1 MTVLQRTDLTTSQK
15 IQCAAAA
22 VAGQHAHGSKTALSE
37 TYEIS
42 RPTVYAV
49 GAAAESVLRSH
60 FESPLLQGAAV
71 DVRVDD
77 AQLRRAVV
85 ALRVLAPNAIR
96 PIEDLVPLLYP
107 GVKVSYGT
115 IQQMLVEAEARAARF
130 NAQASLGGVE
140 AGALDE
146 MFSQGEPVLAGVDLD
161 SGYLFGLSLSATRDG
176 EAWAELLREGQ
187 CQGLELS
194 VVVKDAARG
203 IAAGVSEVFPQ
214 AEQRDDC
221 FHVLYEMNKV
231 RRRLERR
238 AYGAIEREGEALGR
252 LGKIRACDKVHR
264 RKAKHALRRAR
275 RECAEAIER
284 FDAFEAAMDT
294 LRGALECVDIN
305 TGELHRPE
313 HVQAL
318 IEGVAQR
325 IESLGVGECAKLA
338 KYLRNRAP
346 GLVLA
351 QKSVLPRLEALAEPW
366 SAQAVSLACLCWYL
380 VRALHKRPAR
390 ARHRALSR
398 HLLAAYGALQDRL
411 GAASASLL
419 EAVEAVLHQRHRA
432 SSAIEGFNAS
442 ARGVGRAVAAQAVSL
457 ASAGTWSGRC
467 TSVLRAP
474 GIVRCLVICSPPT
487 GHCKTAWRGERIAA
501 RGRRGGAAPA
511 PSRLERHRGVQCGT
525 APLSL
530 CAQRCYPRLSRPVP
544 CLVQSAHAALGTA
557 QGDQRSRVPDRTA
570 GPRLAHAARLSA
582 LADTALIH
590 GRCRALALLDTPR
603 PRALRASGQVRS
615 CV

>member
-1 MTVLQRTDLTTSQK
+1 MIKTRHPQEQANDRTPAHRPDDFQK

-60 FESPLLQGAAV
+60 FEAPLLQGAAV

-115 IQQMLVEAEARAARF
+115 IQHMLVEAEGRAARF
-130 NAQASLGGVE
+130 NTQVSLGGVE

-187 CQGLELS
+187 CQGLGLS
-194 VVVKDAARG
+194 VVVKDAAKG
-203 IAAGVSEVFPQ
+203 IAAGVSEVFPH

-238 AYGAIEREGEALGR
+238 AYAAIEREGEALGR
-252 LGKIRACDKVHR
+252 LGKIRAYDKVRR
-264 RKAKHALRRAR
+264 RKAKRELSSAR

-284 FDAFEAAMDT
+284 FDEFEAAMDT
-294 LRGALECVDIN
+294 LRGALECVDLE

-318 IEGVAQR
+318 IEQVAGR

-346 GLVLA
+346 GLTLA

-366 SAQAVSLACLCWYL
+366 SAQAVSLACICWYL
-380 VRALHKRPAR
+380 VRELHKRPAH
-390 ARHRALSR
+390 ARRP
-398 HLLAAYGALQDRL
+398 
-411 GAASASLL
+411 
-419 EAVEAVLHQRHRA
+419 
-432 SSAIEGFNAS
+432 
-442 ARGVGRAVAAQAVSL
+442 RAVSTSSWRL
-457 ASAGTWSGRC
+457 RGTAR
-467 TSVLRAP
+467 P
-474 GIVRCLVICSPPT
+474 
-487 GHCKTAWRGERIAA
+487 AWPRERIAA
-501 RGRRGGAAPA
+501 RC
-511 PSRLERHRGVQCGT
+511 H
-525 APLSL
+525 
-530 CAQRCYPRLSRPVP
+530 
-544 CLVQSAHAALGTA
+544 
-557 QGDQRSRVPDRTA
+557 
-570 GPRLAHAARLSA
+570 
-582 LADTALIH
+582 
-590 GRCRALALLDTPR
+590 
-603 PRALRASGQVRS
+603 
-615 CV
+615 

>member
-85 ALRVLAPNAIR
+85 ALRVLPNAIR

-130 NAQASLGGVE
+130 NAQVSLSGVE

-176 EAWAELLREGQ
+176 EAWAGLLREGQ
-187 CQGLELS
+187 AQGLGLS
-194 VVVKDAARG
+194 VVVKDAAKG
-203 IAAGVSEVFPQ
+203 IAAGVSEVFPR

-221 FHVLYEMNKV
+221 FHVLYEMHKV

-238 AYGAIEREGEALGR
+238 AYAAIDREGEALGR
-252 LGKIRACDKVHR
+252 LGKIRAYDKERR
-264 RKAKHALRRAR
+264 RKAKRELSSAR
-275 RECAEAIER
+275 RGCAEAIER
-284 FDAFEAAMDT
+284 FDAFEAALDT
-294 LRGALECVDIN
+294 LRGALECVDLH
-305 TGELHRPE
+305 TGELLRPE

-318 IEGVAQR
+318 IEGVALR

-346 GLVLA
+346 GLALA

-366 SAQAVSLACLCWYL
+366 SAQAVSLACICWYL

-390 ARHRALSR
+390 ARYRALYR
-398 HLLAAYGALQDRL
+398 HLLAAYGALQDQL

-432 SSAIEGFNAS
+432 SSAIEGFNA
-442 ARGVGRAVAAQAVSL
+442 ALRPYLYVHKGATQGFLDLFRAWFNLRTRRWGRHK
-457 ASAGTWSGRC
+457 GT
-467 TSVLRAP
+467 
-474 GIVRCLVICSPPT
+474 
-487 GHCKTAWRGERIAA
+487 
-501 RGRRGGAAPA
+501 
-511 PSRLERHRGVQCGT
+511 
-525 APLSL
+525 
-530 CAQRCYPRLSRPVP
+530 
-544 CLVQSAHAALGTA
+544 SAHECLTGQRVHDWLTLLGCPPSPT
-557 QGDQRSRVPDRTA
+557 
-570 GPRLAHAARLSA
+570 LH
-582 LADTALIH
+582 
-590 GRCRALALLDTPR
+590 
-603 PRALRASGQVRS
+603 
-615 CV
+615 

>member
-1 MTVLQRTDLTTSQK
+1 
-15 IQCAAAA
+15 
-22 VAGQHAHGSKTALSE
+22 
-37 TYEIS
+37 
-42 RPTVYAV
+42 
-49 GAAAESVLRSH
+49 
-60 FESPLLQGAAV
+60 
-71 DVRVDD
+71 
-77 AQLRRAVV
+77 
-85 ALRVLAPNAIR
+85 
-96 PIEDLVPLLYP
+96 
-107 GVKVSYGT
+107 
-115 IQQMLVEAEARAARF
+115 
-130 NAQASLGGVE
+130 
-140 AGALDE
+140 

-203 IAAGVSEVFPQ
+203 IAAGVSEVCPH

-221 FHVLYEMNKV
+221 FHVLYEMHKV

-238 AYGAIEREGEALGR
+238 AYGAIERESEALGR
-252 LGKIRACDKVHR
+252 LGKIRACDKARR
-264 RKAKHALRRAR
+264 RKAKHALSRAR
-275 RECAEAIER
+275 CECAEAIGR
-284 FDAFEAAMDT
+284 FEAFEAAVDT
-294 LRGALECVDIN
+294 LRGALECVDID

-380 VRALHKRPAR
+380 VRALHKRPPHAR
-390 ARHRALSR
+390 DRALYR

-411 GAASASLL
+411 GAASAALL
-419 EAVEAVLHQRHRA
+419 EAVD
-432 SSAIEGFNAS
+432 
-442 ARGVGRAVAAQAVSL
+442 
-457 ASAGTWSGRC
+457 
-467 TSVLRAP
+467 
-474 GIVRCLVICSPPT
+474 
-487 GHCKTAWRGERIAA
+487 
-501 RGRRGGAAPA
+501 APA
-511 PSRLERHRGVQCGT
+511 PSRLERHRGVQCGI

-530 CAQRCYPRLSRPVP
+530 RAQGRHPGLSRPVP

-557 QGDQRSRVPDRTA
+557 QGDQRSPVPDRTA
-570 GPRLAHAARLSA
+570 SPRLAHAARLSA

-590 GRCRALALLDTPR
+590 RRCRALASLDPLDPEHCVPRDGATRVCKLVCVKMNPRILIGAVAHNTPF
-603 PRALRASGQVRS
+603 QKN
-615 CV
+615 